1 MAPFR
6 NTAESE
12 QSSYLNKLLTI

>member
-12 QSSYLNKLLTI
+12 QSSYLNILLTI

>member
-6 NTAESE
+6 NTVESE
-12 QSSYLNKLLTI
+12 QSSYLKILLTI